1 MKPVTTR
8 SLPFILAFI
17 VNALWVMTLVPMGM
31 LMSTTA
37 LSSGL
42 SSGNFWTCIMGGL
55 IFICTGGVAYTTYQF
70 MKLRKWAII
79 VLGLLAALYI
89 LTLTVLSIGNSE
101 LSVITG
107 IISVYLSLVVVA
119 NYYLYA
125 ALSAAENVKDDNVPP
140 Q

>member
-1 MKPVTTR
+1 MKPVTQR
-8 SLPFILAFI
+8 LPFILAFI
-17 VNALWVMTLVPMGM
+17 ANALWVMTLVPMGL
-31 LMSTTA
+31 LMSMTA
-37 LSSGL
+37 L
-42 SSGNFWTCIMGGL
+42 SSGNFWTSITGIL

-70 MKLRKWAII
+70 MKLQKWAII

-89 LTLTVLSIGNSE
+89 LTLTILSIGNSE

-125 ALSAAENVKDDNVPP
+125 ALSAAENVKDDNIPP